1 MLPLSTHLTGQH
13 VSKLPTLASALETA
27 VSSDLTPDQRQELQ
41 VLLSKHQRSLDG
53 FSSVL
58 GKRSAAECRIE
69 TNASS
74 IFRRRPYRVSP
85 SECRVIR
92 DNVDDMLKRNIIRP
106 SSSPWSSSVVLVQK
120 RTVPCAFASTIGRE
134 QNNS

>member
-1 MLPLSTHLTGQH
+1 MLPLSTLLTGQH

-41 VLLSKHQRSLDG
+41 VLLSKHQRSFDG

-58 GKRSAAECRIE
+58 GKRSAAECRID
-69 TNASS
+69 TDASS